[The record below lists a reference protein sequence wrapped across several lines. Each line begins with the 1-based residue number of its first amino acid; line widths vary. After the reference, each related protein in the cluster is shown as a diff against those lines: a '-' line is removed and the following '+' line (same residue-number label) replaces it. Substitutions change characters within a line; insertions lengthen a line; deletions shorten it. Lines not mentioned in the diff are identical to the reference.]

1 MPAGGDT
8 RRVRDLDAVT
18 VDALGT
24 IVALRDPVPALQAAL
39 AARAVERDSAAVAE
53 AFAAEVAVYVPRS
66 HEGRTPESL
75 AALRLECAG
84 VFLDAAEAPIAPE
97 DFVDDFLKALVF
109 AEIPGAAL
117 ALDRL
122 RALGLRLACVANWD
136 MSLPDQLARVG
147 LAEKFD
153 AIVSSAEAVAP
164 KPNPAPF
171 LVALG
176 RLGVV
181 PSRALHIGDSEADR
195 LGAAAVGMRFAV
207 TPVST
212 LPARLEAEAA

>member
-1 MPAGGDT
+1 M
-8 RRVRDLDAVT
+8 RDLDAVT

-39 AARAVERDSAAVAE
+39 AARGVDRDAAAVAE
-53 AFAAEVAVYVPRS
+53 AFAAEAAFYIPRS

-75 AALRLECAG
+75 AALRHECVA
-84 VFLDAAEAPIAPE
+84 VFLAELEAPLDP
-97 DFVDDFLKALVF
+97 DGFVDDFLAALAF
-109 AEIPGAAL
+109 EEIAGAAA

-122 RALGLRLACVANWD
+122 RAMGLRLACVANWD
-136 MSLPDQLARVG
+136 MSLPEALARAG

-153 AIVSSAEAVAP
+153 TIVSSAEAVAP

-171 LVALG
+171 LVALR
-176 RLGVV
+176 RLGVE
-181 PSRALHIGDSEADR
+181 PGRALHIGDSEADR
-195 LGAAAVGMRFAV
+195 LGAAAVGMRFAL

-212 LPARLEAEAA
+212 LPARLGPEAG

>member
-1 MPAGGDT
+1 M
-8 RRVRDLDAVT
+8 RDLDVVT

-24 IVALRDPVPALQAAL
+24 IVTLRDPVPALQDAL
-39 AARAVERDSAAVAE
+39 AAQGVERDPDAVAA
-53 AFAAEVAVYVPRS
+53 AFAAEAAFYIPRS

-75 AALRLECAG
+75 AALRRECAA
-84 VFLDAAEAPIAPE
+84 VFLAELGTPLDP
-97 DFVDDFLKALVF
+97 DGFVDDFLAALVF
-109 AEIPGAAL
+109 EEIDGAGA

-122 RALGLRLACVANWD
+122 RAMGLRLACVANWD
-136 MSLPDQLARVG
+136 MSLPDTLARAE

-153 AIVSSAEAVAP
+153 AIVSSAEAAAP

-176 RLGVV
+176 RLGAV

-195 LGAAAVGMRFAV
+195 LGAAAVGMRFAL

-212 LPARLEAEAA
+212 LPARLGPEAG